1 MKNALKKFDLNK
13 ILAIA
18 DENKKDEVDPSKRK
32 RQLLNYEEFFKYCHR
47 HMPELS
53 DKEIASIFN
62 RLERNG
68 LIDLQDFIDY
78 MKRKEEDKKR
88 IEDMNKKK

>member
-1 MKNALKKFDLNK
+1 
-13 ILAIA
+13 
-18 DENKKDEVDPSKRK
+18 
-32 RQLLNYEEFFKYCHR
+32 
-47 HMPELS
+47 MPELS

-78 MKRKEEDKKR
+78 MKRKEEDRKR